1 MKSDLRVASTYD
13 HLIDVDDSEEKNRK
27 AMLQSISRSRIKVK
41 YLGINL
47 VNLKYDSHFLEI
59 EMLTETS

>member
-41 YLGINL
+41 CLGINL

-59 EMLTETS
+59 EMLTETL